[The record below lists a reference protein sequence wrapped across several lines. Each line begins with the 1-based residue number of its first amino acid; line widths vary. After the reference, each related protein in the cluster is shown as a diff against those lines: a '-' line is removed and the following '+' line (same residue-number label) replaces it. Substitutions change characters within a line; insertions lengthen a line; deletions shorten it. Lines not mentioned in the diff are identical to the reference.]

1 MNSRAIDQMVAD
13 QIRAANLASAV
24 YCTSSRR
31 KIHEAAQDKVI
42 ADLRRRVAALE
53 DHLSKIGEVL
63 IDIDANLGVIINGKP

>member
-1 MNSRAIDQMVAD
+1 MNLRAIDQMVAD
-13 QIRAANLASAV
+13 QMRAANLASAV

-53 DHLSKIGEVL
+53 DHISKLGEVL
-63 IDIDANLGVIINGKP
+63 IDIDTNLDVIINGKS

>member
-13 QIRAANLASAV
+13 QMRAANLASAV

-31 KIHEAAQDKVI
+31 KNHEAAQDKVI

-53 DHLSKIGEVL
+53 DHISKLGEVL
-63 IDIDANLGVIINGKP
+63 IDIDTNLDVIINGKP

>member
-13 QIRAANLASAV
+13 QMRAANLASAV

-63 IDIDANLGVIINGKP
+63 IDIDANLDVIINGKP

>member
-13 QIRAANLASAV
+13 QMRAANLASAV

-42 ADLRRRVAALE
+42 ADLRRRVAAIE

-63 IDIDANLGVIINGKP
+63 IDIDANLDVIINGKP

>member
-13 QIRAANLASAV
+13 HMRAANLASAV

-53 DHLSKIGEVL
+53 DHISKLGEVL
-63 IDIDANLGVIINGKP
+63 IDIDTNLDVIINGKP

>member
-13 QIRAANLASAV
+13 QMRAANLASAV

-53 DHLSKIGEVL
+53 DHISKLGEVL
-63 IDIDANLGVIINGKP
+63 IDIDTNLDVIVNGKS

>member
-1 MNSRAIDQMVAD
+1 MVAD
-13 QIRAANLASAV
+13 QMRAANLASAV

-53 DHLSKIGEVL
+53 DHISKLGEVL
-63 IDIDANLGVIINGKP
+63 IDIDTNLDVIINGKS

>member
-1 MNSRAIDQMVAD
+1 MNTRAIDQMVAD
-13 QIRAANLASAV
+13 QMRAANLASAV

-42 ADLRRRVAALE
+42 ADLRRRVKALE

-63 IDIDANLGVIINGKP
+63 IDIDANLDVIINDKP

>member
-13 QIRAANLASAV
+13 QMRAANLASAV
-24 YCTSSRR
+24 YCTASRR

-53 DHLSKIGEVL
+53 DHISKLGEVL
-63 IDIDANLGVIINGKP
+63 IDIDTNLDVIINGKS

>member
-13 QIRAANLASAV
+13 QMRAANLASAV

-53 DHLSKIGEVL
+53 GHISKLGEVL
-63 IDIDANLGVIINGKP
+63 IDIDTNLDVIINGKS

>member
-1 MNSRAIDQMVAD
+1 MNARALDQMIAD
-13 QIRAANLASAV
+13 QMRAANLASAV

-42 ADLRRRVAALE
+42 ADLRRRIAALE

-63 IDIDANLGVIINGKP
+63 IDIDANLDEIIHGKP

>member
-13 QIRAANLASAV
+13 QMRAANLASAV

-53 DHLSKIGEVL
+53 DYISKLGEVL
-63 IDIDANLGVIINGKP
+63 IDIDTNLDVIINGKS

>member
-1 MNSRAIDQMVAD
+1 MNTRAIDQMVAD

-24 YCTSSRR
+24 YCTASRR

-42 ADLRRRVAALE
+42 ADLRRRVKALE

-63 IDIDANLGVIINGKP
+63 IDIDTNLDVITNGKS

>member
-13 QIRAANLASAV
+13 QMRAANLASAV

-42 ADLRRRVAALE
+42 ADLRRRVKALE

-63 IDIDANLGVIINGKP
+63 IDIGTNLDVIINGKS

>member
-1 MNSRAIDQMVAD
+1 MNQRAIDQMVAD
-13 QIRAANLASAV
+13 QMRAANLASAV

-53 DHLSKIGEVL
+53 DHISKLGEVL
-63 IDIDANLGVIINGKP
+63 IDIDANLDVIINGKP

>member
-13 QIRAANLASAV
+13 QMRAANLASAV

-53 DHLSKIGEVL
+53 DHISKLGEVL
-63 IDIDANLGVIINGKP
+63 IDIDANLDVIINGKP

>member
-1 MNSRAIDQMVAD
+1 MNSRALDQMVAD
-13 QIRAANLASAV
+13 QMRAANLASAV

-42 ADLRRRVAALE
+42 ADLRRRVKTLE

-63 IDIDANLGVIINGKP
+63 IDIDTNLDVIINGKS

>member
-13 QIRAANLASAV
+13 QMRAANLASAV

-63 IDIDANLGVIINGKP
+63 IDIDANLDVIINGKS

>member
-13 QIRAANLASAV
+13 QMRAANLASAV

-53 DHLSKIGEVL
+53 DHISKLGEVL
-63 IDIDANLGVIINGKP
+63 IDIDTNLDVITNGKS

>member
-1 MNSRAIDQMVAD
+1 MNARALDQMVAD
-13 QIRAANLASAV
+13 QMRAANLASAV

-63 IDIDANLGVIINGKP
+63 IDIDANLDEIIHGKP

>member
-13 QIRAANLASAV
+13 QMRAANLASAV

-42 ADLRRRVAALE
+42 ADLRRRVAVLE
-53 DHLSKIGEVL
+53 DHISKLGEVL
-63 IDIDANLGVIINGKP
+63 IDIDTNLDVIINGKS

>member
-13 QIRAANLASAV
+13 QMRAANLASAV

-53 DHLSKIGEVL
+53 DNISKLGEVL
-63 IDIDANLGVIINGKP
+63 IDIDTNLDVIINGKS

>member
-1 MNSRAIDQMVAD
+1 MNQRAIDQMVAD
-13 QIRAANLASAV
+13 QMRAANLASAV

-53 DHLSKIGEVL
+53 DHISKLGEVL
-63 IDIDANLGVIINGKP
+63 INIDTNLDVIINGKS

>member
-13 QIRAANLASAV
+13 QMRAANLASAV

-53 DHLSKIGEVL
+53 DHISKLGEVL
-63 IDIDANLGVIINGKP
+63 IDIDTNLDGIINGKP

>member
-13 QIRAANLASAV
+13 QMRAANLASAV

-53 DHLSKIGEVL
+53 DHISKLGEVL
-63 IDIDANLGVIINGKP
+63 IDIDTNLDVIINGKP

>member
-13 QIRAANLASAV
+13 QMRAANLAQAV

-53 DHLSKIGEVL
+53 DHISKLGEVL
-63 IDIDANLGVIINGKP
+63 IDIDTNLDVIINGKP

>member
-1 MNSRAIDQMVAD
+1 MNSRAIDQMIAD
-13 QIRAANLASAV
+13 QMRAANLASAV

-63 IDIDANLGVIINGKP
+63 IDIDANLDVIINGKP

>member
-13 QIRAANLASAV
+13 QMRAANLASAV

-53 DHLSKIGEVL
+53 DHISKLGEVL
-63 IDIDANLGVIINGKP
+63 IDIDANLDVIINGKA

>member
-1 MNSRAIDQMVAD
+1 MNTRAIDQMVAD
-13 QIRAANLASAV
+13 QMRAANLASAV

-53 DHLSKIGEVL
+53 DHISKLGEVL
-63 IDIDANLGVIINGKP
+63 IDIDTNLDVIINGKS

>member
-1 MNSRAIDQMVAD
+1 MNTRAIDQMVAD
-13 QIRAANLASAV
+13 QMRAANLASAV

-53 DHLSKIGEVL
+53 DHISKLGEVL
-63 IDIDANLGVIINGKP
+63 IDIDANLDVIINGKS

>member
-1 MNSRAIDQMVAD
+1 MNARALDQMVAD
-13 QIRAANLASAV
+13 QMRAANLASAV

-63 IDIDANLGVIINGKP
+63 IDIDTNLDEIIHGKP

>member
-1 MNSRAIDQMVAD
+1 MVAD
-13 QIRAANLASAV
+13 QMRAANLASTV

-53 DHLSKIGEVL
+53 DHISKLGEVL
-63 IDIDANLGVIINGKP
+63 IDIDTNLDVIINGKS

>member
-13 QIRAANLASAV
+13 QMRAANLASAV

-53 DHLSKIGEVL
+53 DRISKLGEVL
-63 IDIDANLGVIINGKP
+63 IDIDTNLDVIINGKP

>member
-13 QIRAANLASAV
+13 QMRAANLASAV

-42 ADLRRRVAALE
+42 ADLRRRVKALE

-63 IDIDANLGVIINGKP
+63 IDIDTNLDVIINGKS